1 MTPPA
6 PPELAARVA
15 SVWER
20 IVAAGGS
27 PERVKLVA
35 VTKGFGADVVRGAL
49 GAGLVDLGESY
60 AQEMVAKATEIA
72 EDEPP
77 APVWHFIGRIQRNK
91 VRALAPYVTLWHGVD
106 RVSVGA
112 EIARRSPRAQ
122 VLVQVNVTGEDTKAG
137 CAPGALTELIDE
149 LRFHHLRVRGLM
161 TIAPLGER
169 DVARS
174 AFRKVREMADYHA
187 LEEVSMGM
195 SGDLDVA
202 VEEGATMVRVGSALF
217 GPRPGPAGVRH

>member
-1 MTPPA
+1 MIPPA

-20 IVAAGGS
+20 IEAAGGS

-35 VTKGFGADVVRGAL
+35 VTKGFDAGVVRAAL

-72 EDEPP
+72 VDERP

-106 RVSVGA
+106 RASVGA

-137 CAPGALTELIDE
+137 CAPGALAELIDE
-149 LRFHHLRVRGLM
+149 LRHHHLRVRGLM

-174 AFRKVREMADYHA
+174 AFRKVREMADFHA

-195 SGDLDVA
+195 SDDLDLA